1 MTSLSANPAIPILL
15 CLIFWNNVLGL
26 VLGQLLT
33 SDQCLYYPR
42 LTYNCLTGEEVILY
56 LKRLAT
62 ELTVM
67 DSIE

>member
-1 MTSLSANPAIPILL
+1 MR
-15 CLIFWNNVLGL
+15 WNKVLGL
-26 VLGQLLT
+26 VLGQLFT
-33 SDQCLYYPR
+33 SDQCLYYP
-42 LTYNCLTGEEVILY
+42 TYKSLKGEEVILY